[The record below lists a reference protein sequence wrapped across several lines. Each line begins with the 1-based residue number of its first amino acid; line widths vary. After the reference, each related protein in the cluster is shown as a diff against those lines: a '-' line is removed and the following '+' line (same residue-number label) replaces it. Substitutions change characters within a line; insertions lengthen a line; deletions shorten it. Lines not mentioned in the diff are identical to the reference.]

1 MWEHNYNMLKWK
13 AKYLWNVEIS
23 FTFKK
28 NRLVHDFCMF
38 IKVIISNTND
48 KKNSTKNYRFVKKKK
63 NFFTKWR
70 INTLLIVQIFQECLL
85 HFRRINLIH
94 EMT

>member
-13 AKYLWNVEIS
+13 VKYLWNVEIS

-63 NFFTKWR
+63 FLYKMENKYTFDCSDIPGMLTTF
-70 INTLLIVQIFQECLL
+70 
-85 HFRRINLIH
+85 
-94 EMT
+94 